1 MGQKVNPFSYRLGI
15 TEDWRSRWY
24 AGKQTFGAM
33 LVEDQKLR
41 KFIQGK
47 YRFAGIPRVD
57 IERTREEVRV
67 HLYTMRP
74 GIIIG
79 RKGAEVE
86 VLRGKLEE
94 MTGRK
99 VNISIKE
106 ILKPELNAQL
116 VADSVGEQ
124 LQRRASFKRAIKRS
138 AEMTLEAGA
147 LGVRIRI
154 AGRLGGSEMARTEQV
169 SMGSIPLSTLRAKV
183 DYGLA
188 EVRTTYGAIGVKCWI
203 YLGEVDQDGVSEVE
217 AKLAAQTSGRS
228 GMTRQRVGAGGRGG
242 GRGGR
247 GGRRRSPRSSTTT
260 TRSGRVVQRTDE
272 ETDQRRD
279 SGAKGRPQGKEAAGA
294 ETAEKQSPSGEAKT
308 PEERPA
314 AESQE

>member
-24 AGKQTFGAM
+24 AGKQSFGAM

-41 KFIQGK
+41 KFIQNK

-86 VLRGKLEE
+86 VLRGTLEE

-124 LQRRASFKRAIKRS
+124 LQRRASFKRAIKRA
-138 AEMTLEAGA
+138 AEMTMEAGA

-154 AGRLGGSEMARTEQV
+154 AGRLGGAEMARMEQV

-188 EVRTTYGAIGVKCWI
+188 EVRTNYGAIGVKCWI
-203 YLGEVDQDGVSEVE
+203 YLGEVDEDGVSEVE
-217 AKLAAQTSGRS
+217 AKLASQASGRS
-228 GMTRQRVGAGGRGG
+228 GMTRQRVGSG

-247 GGRRRSPRSSTTT
+247 GGRRRSSRTSTT
-260 TRSGRVVQRTDE
+260 TRSGRVVQRTEGTSESRGGSGSGTAKRDTPVGDAGKGDRTGQDAKPASEKSE
-272 ETDQRRD
+272 ET
-279 SGAKGRPQGKEAAGA
+279 GGKPAG
-294 ETAEKQSPSGEAKT
+294 
-308 PEERPA
+308 
-314 AESQE
+314 ESKE